1 MIALDNGNGKV
12 RKVDMATRAVT
23 TLLTGMDNSMSCT
36 FAQNSGGASFY
47 IVRQKWH
54 GFMVRWASLVMAL
67 ASPLVAP
74 VTSRADADVRC
85 MCLCIRIHV
94 PQGVMKVDSSSGAT
108 TVIAGANVQARTD
121 GVGAAAHFERPY
133 GIAITPDSTTAYI
146 VTYGTQSL
154 RKINLA
160 TNQVTT
166 VLSGTLK
173 QFACSVAITP
183 DGTTLIVGTCGTAN
197 LQAID
202 LTTGSYGQTTF
213 ASINV
218 EIDSASLAIT
228 PDGSTIFV
236 CDHGAPKI
244 HMVV

>member
-1 MIALDNGNGKV
+1 M
-12 RKVDMATRAVT
+12 
-23 TLLTGMDNSMSCT
+23 SMRSP
-36 FAQNSGGASFY
+36 F
-47 IVRQKWH
+47 R
-54 GFMVRWASLVMAL
+54 ASLRHCDH
-67 ASPLVAP
+67 
-74 VTSRADADVRC
+74 SRQHDRVHRHVRHA
-85 MCLCIRIHV
+85 IAAENQPRRE
-94 PQGVMKVDSSSGAT
+94 SSA
-108 TVIAGANVQARTD
+108 
-121 GVGAAAHFERPY
+121 
-133 GIAITPDSTTAYI
+133 
-146 VTYGTQSL
+146 
-154 RKINLA
+154 
-160 TNQVTT
+160 T